1 MKMLTEKENINF
13 YMFDTTNKSERE
25 ISFEVVDTILNNM
38 RTYYINKLN
47 EEFNKQKEF
56 KYSFFSLYII
66 MAYI

>member
-1 MKMLTEKENINF
+1 MNNNSLLNMKMLTEKENINF

-47 EEFNKQKEF
+47 EEFNK
-56 KYSFFSLYII
+56 
-66 MAYI
+66 